1 MATYRD
7 TDAEQINID
16 SDDSD
21 YNSGPDLVEPPSP
34 TISPINESPDEFEI
48 VEPFDIKVSQTTEED
63 AIIPDIRRLFIISRP
78 KHCNS
83 ARIQAVTMLILGI
96 PVDTIHTFTHISI
109 SQINR
114 LMKKAK
120 RRGFDPEVS
129 KIVTVEHVQDEERPG
144 RPKCSQVVRDLII
157 KTVTQNST
165 TRQWSSQ
172 RIASEVSS
180 TPGIAEVSASTVYRI
195 LKEEGY
201 GSYKRTVKPGLTI
214 ENKKARLK
222 QCLEH
227 SKENGWDLER
237 WKNVIWTDETSVQM
251 GGVRGKRRVWRKPGE
266 AFHPHVI
273 VRRWKGFQEFM
284 WWSAFSWD
292 ARSRGHIWDHETNQ
306 ERI

>member
-1 MATYRD
+1 M
-7 TDAEQINID
+7 
-16 SDDSD
+16 
-21 YNSGPDLVEPPSP
+21 
-34 TISPINESPDEFEI
+34 
-48 VEPFDIKVSQTTEED
+48 
-63 AIIPDIRRLFIISRP
+63 
-78 KHCNS
+78 
-83 ARIQAVTMLILGI
+83 
-96 PVDTIHTFTHISI
+96 
-109 SQINR
+109 
-114 LMKKAK
+114 
-120 RRGFDPEVS
+120 
-129 KIVTVEHVQDEERPG
+129 EHVQDEERPG

-180 TPGIAEVSASTVYRI
+180 TPGITEVSTSTVYRI

-201 GSYKRTVKPGLTI
+201 GLYKRTVKPGLTI

-222 QCLEH
+222 WCLEH

-266 AFHPHVI
+266 AFHPYVI

-284 WWSAFSWD
+284 
-292 ARSRGHIWDHETNQ
+292 
-306 ERI
+306 